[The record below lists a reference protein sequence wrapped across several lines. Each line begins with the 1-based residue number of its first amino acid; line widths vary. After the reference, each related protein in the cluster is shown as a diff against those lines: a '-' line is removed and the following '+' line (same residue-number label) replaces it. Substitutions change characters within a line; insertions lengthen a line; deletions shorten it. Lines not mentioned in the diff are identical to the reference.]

1 MGSLIAHRS
10 DEAGPHLVTFEL
22 SKEGNAMTY
31 GRVISLAAVAAL
43 GIACVA
49 SEALAAR
56 AVAGRGGAVAA
67 RGGAVGV
74 RGGAVGYRG
83 GAVAARGV
91 AYRGGAYRGGY
102 YGGYRPSLGAAAVG
116 AAAV

>member
-67 RGGAVGV
+67 RGGAVG
-74 RGGAVGYRG
+74 YRG
-83 GAVAARGV
+83 GAVATRGV

-102 YGGYRPSLGAAAVG
+102 YGGRYYRPGVAAAAVVGGAAVG
-116 AAAV
+116 AA